1 MEFYKDAYGQKFE
14 EQTELPGACLMA
26 MMIENAMECEDN
38 KDEFLKIMKQCPE
51 VYPKLT
57 NQVKTLLA
65 LYLQEPMRKAQE
77 AKREMKQMKQQI
89 LEQVKKMNSAGQFDE
104 AIQTL
109 QQLKAIVPND
119 LDIAELGLEIR
130 LNELKQNI
138 D

>member
-1 MEFYKDAYGQKFE
+1 
-14 EQTELPGACLMA
+14 
-26 MMIENAMECEDN
+26 
-38 KDEFLKIMKQCPE
+38 
-51 VYPKLT
+51 
-57 NQVKTLLA
+57 
-65 LYLQEPMRKAQE
+65 
-77 AKREMKQMKQQI
+77 
-89 LEQVKKMNSAGQFDE
+89 MNSAGQFDE